1 MRLKGILLLSQK
13 RRSLVAPFSDYYSR
27 KITHMAKI
35 LIIDDEEHMRVL
47 LARMLTRDGHEV
59 FTAEDGMEGVQ
70 SFYQVKPDLVITDIV
85 MPNKDGLEV
94 IAELLESNPKQLIIA
109 MSGGRRIL
117 AASMDSV
124 EIIGVKGMLQKPFTH
139 QQLQEVVQLALS

>member
-1 MRLKGILLLSQK
+1 
-13 RRSLVAPFSDYYSR
+13 
-27 KITHMAKI
+27 MAKI

-59 FTAEDGMEGVQ
+59 FTAEDGVEGVQ

-117 AASMDSV
+117 AASMDFV